1 MVYEMCPDSAM
12 GKLECFAS
20 VLFLTGRGLPLGTFP
35 ALVFLSALQE
45 NGQVPVVPEKV
56 PGREVEM
63 WELGMGRCLCGGD
76 TITAEQGPQ
85 RWTKG
90 IRAVHE
96 EHLLWV
102 STASMDSQMDMR
114 VDRHMDGHVEV
125 GELSLTGEE
134 RSWSL
139 G

>member
-1 MVYEMCPDSAM
+1 M
-12 GKLECFAS
+12 
-20 VLFLTGRGLPLGTFP
+20 
-35 ALVFLSALQE
+35 
-45 NGQVPVVPEKV
+45 VPEKV

-63 WELGMGRCLCGGD
+63 WELGTGRCLCGGD

-85 RWTKG
+85 RWTRG

-102 STASMDSQMDMR
+102 STAGTDSQMDMR